1 MLTRWK
7 CHNYVLVS
15 LKMYGSTNS
24 NISGNALKI
33 ITFAYG
39 SSKVLTKAQNMLKD
53 KTW

>member
-1 MLTRWK
+1 MLMRWK

-33 ITFAYG
+33 VTFANG

-53 KTW
+53 KNW